1 MDNDIE
7 NQMINNQIK
16 KLSCVVCTIIGTFA
30 FCGIVAYA
38 LCKSYKIKIFIL
50 LIYINNINIITNL
63 LTPIFNKYFSR
74 K

>member
-16 KLSCVVCTIIGTFA
+16 KLLCVACTIIIATFV

-38 LCKSYKIKIFIL
+38 LCKSFK
-50 LIYINNINIITNL
+50 
-63 LTPIFNKYFSR
+63 
-74 K
+74 